1 MERVAT
7 FKFDD
12 CDVTK
17 SEMRKELENF
27 SNYLAE
33 KYDADIYKIEI
44 SNPD

>member
-1 MERVAT
+1 MERVVT

-12 CDVTK
+12 MDVSK
-17 SEMRKELENF
+17 AEMRKEMEDF
-27 SNYLAE
+27 QARLAN